1 MSLNLSRRGLIGAA
15 GATILTSSLGAT
27 MAFAR
32 AGTDRRFVFIIQRG
46 AADGLGTLA
55 PVGDPAFASQRGILA
70 EDFAAAPKLD
80 PLFALHPAMT
90 NVAGLY
96 AAKEA
101 VFFHAVASP
110 YRDRSHFDGQ
120 NVLETGGTAAYAI
133 KDGWL
138 NRLLALLPP
147 AEAKAIAVA
156 TTVPMALRGK
166 IEVASYAPSN
176 LPTASDDLLQR
187 ITALYGSDP
196 QLHAA
201 WEQAMA
207 TRMLTSDMAGDNG
220 RNAAATGAL
229 AAKLLA
235 PADGARIAMIETG
248 GWDTHAQQ
256 RGRLT
261 AQLKGLDGMIAA
273 LKTGLGPAW
282 ANTMVLVATEFGRT
296 VKVNGTGG
304 TDHGTGAMA
313 MLVGGAVAG
322 GKVVCEW
329 PGLGDDRLFEGRD
342 LKPTIGLDTVIASAV
357 AGHFGLTPPVTTR
370 ALFPDRISARW
381 IGDWRGPSAQE
392 FCVPFAVA
400 VERALSP
407 AVPEP
412 Q

>member
-1 MSLNLSRRGLIGAA
+1 MSLNLSRRSLIGAA
-15 GATILTSSLGAT
+15 GATVLTSSLGAR

-32 AGTDRRFVFIIQRG
+32 AATDRRFVFIIQRG

-55 PVGDPAFASQRGILA
+55 PVGDPAFARQRGVLA
-70 EDFAAAPKLD
+70 EDFASAPKLD
-80 PLFALHPAMT
+80 ALFALHPSLAT
-90 NVAGLY
+90 VGGLY
-96 AAKEA
+96 AAKDA

-120 NVLETGGTAAYAI
+120 NVLETGGTAAYAL

-138 NRLLALLPP
+138 NRMLTLLPP
-147 AEAKAIAVA
+147 ADAKAIAVA
-156 TTVPMALRGK
+156 ATVPMALRGK
-166 IEVASYAPSN
+166 VEVASYAPSN

-187 ITALYGSDP
+187 ITSLYGNDP

-235 PADGARIAMIETG
+235 ADNGARIAMIETG

-256 RGRLT
+256 RGRLA
-261 AQLKGLDGMIAA
+261 AQLRGLDGMIGA
-273 LKTGLGPAW
+273 LKTGLGPQW
-282 ANTMVLVATEFGRT
+282 SNTMVLVATEFGRT

-304 TDHGTGAMA
+304 TDHGTGSMA
-313 MLVGGAVAG
+313 MLLGGAVAG
-322 GKVVCEW
+322 GRVVCEW

-342 LKPTIGLDTVIASAV
+342 LQPTIGLDTVIASSV
-357 AGHFGLTPPVTTR
+357 AGHFGLTPPATSR
-370 ALFPDRISARW
+370 ALFPEMKSARW
-381 IGDWRGPSAQE
+381 IGGLA
-392 FCVPFAVA
+392 
-400 VERALSP
+400 RA
-407 AVPEP
+407 
-412 Q
+412 

>member
-1 MSLNLSRRGLIGAA
+1 MNLSRRSLIAA
-15 GATILTSSLGAT
+15 GATAILTTSLGAR

-55 PVGDPAFASQRGILA
+55 PMGDPAFASQRGVLA
-70 EDFAAAPKLD
+70 EDFASAPKLD
-80 PLFALHPAMT
+80 AMFALHPAMT
-90 NVAGLY
+90 NLAGLY
-96 AAKEA
+96 GAKEA
-101 VFFHAVASP
+101 LFFHAVASP

-120 NVLETGGTAAYAI
+120 NVLETGGTSAYQL

-138 NRLLALLPP
+138 NRMLTLLPP

-156 TTVPMALRGK
+156 ATVPMAMRGK
-166 IEVASYAPSN
+166 VEVSSYAPSA
-176 LPTASDDLLQR
+176 LPDASDDLMNR
-187 ITALYGSDP
+187 VASLYQDDP
-196 QLHAA
+196 QLHAI
-201 WEQAMA
+201 WDQATA

-220 RNAAATGAL
+220 KNAVATGAL

-256 RGRLT
+256 RGRLA
-261 AQLKGLDGMIAA
+261 AQLKGLDGMIGAI
-273 LKTGLGPAW
+273 KTGLGPLW

-304 TDHGTGAMA
+304 TDHGTGSMA

-322 GKVVCEW
+322 GRVVCEW

-342 LKPTIGLDTVIASAV
+342 LNPTTGLDTVIASSV
-357 AGHFGLTPPVTTR
+357 AGHFGLAPPQAGQ
-370 ALFPDRISARW
+370 ALFPEMKGGKW
-381 IGDWRGPSAQE
+381 IGGLA
-392 FCVPFAVA
+392 
-400 VERALSP
+400 RA
-407 AVPEP
+407 
-412 Q
+412 